1 MQNTQRH
8 THAHTHTLR
17 SELIIII
24 RREADQAIAN
34 GTVFAFD
41 SSFMLYCTDHHK
53 IHTFFH
59 HLLIRLFVCCC
70 CEHFNL
76 ISSNYFPSP
85 MKLFNWIHMI
95 DWLTSKRLATDR
107 FHLTYYHLKS
117 IDSIS
122 MYRFQWRRHV
132 VVAHWRPAFFRSI
145 PRTYIT
151 KKTCARCRA
160 YAIPRLK
167 SRVCFFFT
175 WYDVMRFIH
184 VVLCCAQMC
193 VMWHTHW
200 V

>member
-1 MQNTQRH
+1 
-8 THAHTHTLR
+8 
-17 SELIIII
+17 
-24 RREADQAIAN
+24 
-34 GTVFAFD
+34 
-41 SSFMLYCTDHHK
+41 MLYCTDHHK

-59 HLLIRLFVCCC
+59 HLLIRLFVVVLTTFV
-70 CEHFNL
+70 EHFNL

-85 MKLFNWIHMI
+85 MKLFNWTHMI

-167 SRVCFFFT
+167 SRVWLFFT

-184 VVLCCAQMC
+184 VVRSAQMC